1 MTGGS
6 SPRPGPGVP
15 AGEPDRQEPSDEPN
29 LPFRWDL
36 ARREQL
42 GRLVEG
48 RDGHQ
53 SDLTGLEECAA
64 KVLARSDDADMWF
77 VGRSADSVFD
87 YLSGALLGTSYADR
101 LHLLPFSL
109 RWGRGDLTPYQVKRF
124 RINLRSLGLDPD
136 RLARRRRPV
145 AFVDLVDRGG
155 TYGNLFALLREWIDD
170 EGAQW
175 DVIRLKLRFVGIVW
189 RSGRGFKT
197 ERWHQQAG
205 WTAQLPPRAVVNV
218 SVDYGLASMLAGWQA
233 KATSSFTPDDWVR
246 PVRPGRATATG
257 SSTPWPRRCG
267 CSTTAATRPSA
278 TPWFGGWPPSPR
290 SRTPGC
296 APSPWSCA
304 PSRGGTRC

>member
-109 RWGRGDLTPYQVKRF
+109 RWGRGDLTAYQVKRF

-155 TYGNLFALLREWIDD
+155 TYGNLFALLRE
-170 EGAQW
+170 
-175 DVIRLKLRFVGIVW
+175 
-189 RSGRGFKT
+189 
-197 ERWHQQAG
+197 
-205 WTAQLPPRAVVNV
+205 
-218 SVDYGLASMLAGWQA
+218 
-233 KATSSFTPDDWVR
+233 
-246 PVRPGRATATG
+246 
-257 SSTPWPRRCG
+257 
-267 CSTTAATRPSA
+267 
-278 TPWFGGWPPSPR
+278 
-290 SRTPGC
+290 
-296 APSPWSCA
+296 
-304 PSRGGTRC
+304 